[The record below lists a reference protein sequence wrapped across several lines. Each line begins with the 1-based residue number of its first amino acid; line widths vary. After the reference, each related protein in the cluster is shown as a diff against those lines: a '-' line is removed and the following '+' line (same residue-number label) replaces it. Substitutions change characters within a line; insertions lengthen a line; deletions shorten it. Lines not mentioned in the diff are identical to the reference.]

1 MGGVTC
7 DFSDKFYLDH
17 SRHMIKNKYDP
28 TKIVRCIVKSHLVL
42 IIYMYNLLSQLL
54 KKLELLI
61 AKGQ

>member
-1 MGGVTC
+1 
-7 DFSDKFYLDH
+7 
-17 SRHMIKNKYDP
+17 MIKNKYDP

-42 IIYMYNLLSQLL
+42 TIYMYNLLSQLL